1 MRRRNFNLAELLV
14 TIGII
19 GVIAAMTLPSL
30 IKSGFLSNLF
40 DFIFIVVV
48 LVLIFSPPFI
58 VKAKQNAQHKAKYSK
73 MDRHATKKKT
83 EDDDVI
89 DVEAWVDDKK
99 VSGVNPFN
107 DFIDKFQSYIT
118 NTGKEV
124 KNMDKNGVAGV
135 VTVLILFV
143 IAVLLCNP
151 IVVVGVGQRG
161 VKVTLGKVSPE
172 SLGEGMHFIMP
183 YIQRIAKMDVKT
195 QKYTTQTHVY
205 TKDIQ
210 QAKISYV
217 VNYNLVADSAYRM
230 YQEVGMDYVSK
241 VINPVLEGTIKD
253 VIGKWNAQDLVA
265 NREEATNDILAKL
278 KDQLTER
285 YVNVT
290 DFQIIDIGYSEVFER
305 AIESKVTAEQ
315 DALKAKNKTVQIQ
328 EEAKQK
334 VISAEAEAKSMSIR
348 ANALT
353 QNKALV
359 EYEAVQKWNGILP
372 QYMMGNSVPF
382 INLK

>member
-1 MRRRNFNLAELLV
+1 
-14 TIGII
+14 
-19 GVIAAMTLPSL
+19 
-30 IKSGFLSNLF
+30 
-40 DFIFIVVV
+40 
-48 LVLIFSPPFI
+48 
-58 VKAKQNAQHKAKYSK
+58 
-73 MDRHATKKKT
+73 
-83 EDDDVI
+83 
-89 DVEAWVDDKK
+89 
-99 VSGVNPFN
+99 
-107 DFIDKFQSYIT
+107 
-118 NTGKEV
+118 
-124 KNMDKNGVAGV
+124 
-135 VTVLILFV
+135 
-143 IAVLLCNP
+143 
-151 IVVVGVGQRG
+151 
-161 VKVTLGKVSPE
+161 
-172 SLGEGMHFIMP
+172 
-183 YIQRIAKMDVKT
+183 MDVKT
-195 QKYTTQTHVY
+195 QKYSTQTHVY

-217 VNYNLVADSAYRM
+217 VNYNLLADSAFRM

-265 NREEATNDILAKL
+265 NREEATNDILVKL
-278 KDQLTER
+278 RDQLVDR

-290 DFQIIDIGYSEVFER
+290 SFQIVDINYSEVFER

-328 EEAKQK
+328 EEARQK

-372 QYMMGNSVPF
+372 TYMMGNSVPF